1 MPRTFPIIV
10 LLLLVAIAAVS
21 GYATASADESP
32 SPAAP
37 VADVAGAP
45 AAADATAQAA
55 PLPSK
60 DFETDAIVQ
69 NPGTTI
75 SRVDAWRRDGKL
87 WLVGAAVLLVLARL
101 WLRFVA
107 KPSDKPDPVGWRRYS
122 IAIATAVVLVASAS
136 VDILAGPMRLDSL
149 LAVLPAALFVLVN
162 PSNPTPKQAD
172 APATTA

>member
-1 MPRTFPIIV
+1 MPRFKLPLIV

-21 GYATASADESP
+21 GYATASADEVP
-32 SPAAP
+32 TATAA
-37 VADVAGAP
+37 VDDAGPGLGSAP
-45 AAADATAQAA
+45 PAQAA

-107 KPSDKPDPVGWRRYS
+107 KPGDKPEPVGWRRYS
-122 IAIATAVVLVASAS
+122 VAIATAVVLVGSAA
-136 VDILAGPMRLDSL
+136 VDILAGPMRIDSL
-149 LAVLPAALFVLVN
+149 LAVLPAALFVLIN
-162 PSNPTPKQAD
+162 PNNPTPKQAD